1 MTAPFLVPMGFAA
14 LFLWAGCATTPKD
27 DGQNPLGEGNETSS
41 VLPAETL
48 SGKRGKGTQGKPSVS
63 PADHPSENE
72 ASPAASGSGIT
83 GSTKNE
89 ETPSPG
95 KGSSGPEES
104 PKDEIA
110 ESSDVPTDPLQE
122 NPDGFADDAQSSKAN
137 ENSPLGKGSKDEPD
151 QASSSRPVLIDKGSE
166 PLDPAVEA
174 VSGEPDTLPGKH
186 SVPEAGLSVDS
197 FFKPVSPSKDPAEP
211 DEVPVPGHPAGG
223 SPVARDPSEPVS
235 SNDPIDDGGL
245 STEFRP
251 SVEVPDKAVPNNLDQ
266 GKNSSIFLRP
276 SATDVEKDTVTRGIQ
291 LLDGP
296 PGAESALTPS
306 SNGRVLGFDRS
317 PGPVDRPGI
326 NPGKSVDFS
335 AQALQANNSA
345 GNEAVSRVGFLDS
358 SGKAAGR
365 DDAGKRV
372 GFSDEKNSPG
382 ILRPTS
388 WNDLDGTL
396 LNPENDSRPTYD
408 SLRRLFDAGKKGEA
422 ETSPSQLKVR
432 GFSGIEE
439 LLKARVVEGVESP
452 SDPREDAQDGARY
465 QNALQWLRSRG
476 LTENGKNVD

>member
-1 MTAPFLVPMGFAA
+1 MTTPFLVPMGFAA

-41 VLPAETL
+41 VLPAETH
-48 SGKRGKGTQGKPSVS
+48 SGSKRGKGTQGKPSVS

-72 ASPAASGSGIT
+72 ASPAASGPGIT

-89 ETPSPG
+89 KTPPPG
-95 KGSSGPEES
+95 KGSSGPES
-104 PKDEIA
+104 TKDELS
-110 ESSDVPTDPLQE
+110 ETSDVSTDPVQE
-122 NPDGFADDAQSSKAN
+122 NPDGSADDAQSSKAN
-137 ENSPLGKGSKDEPD
+137 ENSPL
-151 QASSSRPVLIDKGSE
+151 DKGSE
-166 PLDPAVEA
+166 PLDPAVEV

-197 FFKPVSPSKDPAEP
+197 FFKPVSPSKDPVEP

-223 SPVARDPSEPVS
+223 SPVARDPPEPVS

-266 GKNSSIFLRP
+266 GKNTSIVLRP
-276 SATDVEKDTVTRGIQ
+276 SATDDEKDPVTRGIQ

-335 AQALQANNSA
+335 AQALQADNSA

-382 ILRPTS
+382 ILRPPS

-408 SLRRLFDAGKKGEA
+408 SLRRLFDAGTKGEA
-422 ETSPSQLKVR
+422 ETSPSQRKVR
-432 GFSGIEE
+432 GFTGIEE
-439 LLKARVVEGVESP
+439 LLKARAAEGIESP
-452 SDPREDAQDGARY
+452 SGPGKDAQDGARY